1 MAKTMTARSAMV
13 KKPTQAVGKAIR
25 KLTPIA
31 KTMKSVRIPAMA
43 KAARS
48 IMTSASPRL
57 GAKLVKS
64 ATASRATP
72 IMRKAYKAL
81 TKRK

>member
-1 MAKTMTARSAMV
+1 MAKTAGRRLQSS
-13 KKPTQAVGKAIR
+13 PKAKATVAKMR
-25 KLTPIA
+25 QQTPIA
-31 KTMKSVRIPAMA
+31 KAMKAVKRPAMA

-81 TKRK
+81 TR